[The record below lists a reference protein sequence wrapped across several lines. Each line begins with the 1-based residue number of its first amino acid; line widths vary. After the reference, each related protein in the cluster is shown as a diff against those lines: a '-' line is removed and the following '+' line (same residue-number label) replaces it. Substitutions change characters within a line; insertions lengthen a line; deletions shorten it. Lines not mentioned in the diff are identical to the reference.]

1 MNDRRK
7 GERIYI
13 RVTAAQKDAW
23 GRAAELAGMD
33 RADWCRRGLQATLEG
48 ADIHAPALAALQ
60 RERRR
65 LRAALAKVYKR
76 ARKAAALALTN
87 DPRQSRPLEWLALCD
102 DCERAVPEL
111 ETLR

>member
-13 RVTAAQKDAW
+13 RVTQAQKDAW
-23 GRAAELAGMD
+23 SRAAELAGMD

-65 LRAALAKVYKR
+65 LRAALAKVHR
-76 ARKAAALALTN
+76 LARLDPAPTLAMGREILRTCEHAIPALE
-87 DPRQSRPLEWLALCD
+87 Q
-102 DCERAVPEL
+102 
-111 ETLR
+111 LR